1 MHHDGVCRALVAD
14 NSSDAFLQ
22 QWIATSAKLYSDV
35 VQVTLFSHRAAV
47 HPL

>member
-1 MHHDGVCRALVAD
+1 MHPDTSPRALVAD

-35 VQVTLFSHRAAV
+35 VQVKCTSHRAAANGQ
-47 HPL
+47 